1 MLNHLKGETMRKT
14 TFSFVLLLMLS
25 ISATVLAAERM
36 KPGLWLMTIKSD
48 AMKNAPQMS
57 PQQMEEMRKR
67 GINVKQMQNGIMEN
81 KVCMTKE
88 MVERD
93 RPPMGKNQKDCHMD
107 NFERSGNTYSAKMV
121 CDGPNMQAIGII
133 KGVHSGLENY
143 SWTTD
148 LKGTS
153 HGHKIDSHQE
163 ASGKWLGP
171 DCGDVKPAS
180 DYPKKK

>member
-1 MLNHLKGETMRKT
+1 MRKT
-14 TFSFVLLLMLS
+14 IFSFVLSSVLS

-36 KPGLWLMTIKSD
+36 KPGLWLITIKSD
-48 AMKNAPQMS
+48 AMKNKPQMS

-67 GINVKQMQNGIMEN
+67 GVNVKQMQDGITET

-121 CDGPNMQAIGII
+121 CDGPNMQGTVMV

-143 SWTTD
+143 SWTSD
-148 LKGTS
+148 FKGTS

-163 ASGKWLGP
+163 ARGKWLSP
-171 DCGDVKPAS
+171 DCGDIKPAT
-180 DYPKKK
+180 DYLKKK